1 MKYAFPI
8 GLMIVV
14 IVYTVL
20 NYVSGKI
27 PTTNFLV
34 YMAILVLPLVNTLRL
49 LYRQWR
55 ENR

>member
-34 YMAILVLPLVNTLRL
+34 YMAILVLPLVNILRL